1 MLAAGRPAGKA
12 AGKEEGSQ
20 AEDMPSGGDAAQT
33 PGLPR
38 CGAGTCV
45 ATVAGS
51 VTVELSDGS
60 PGIGFNY
67 GVGDTNR
74 DFGFTCFKVDTY
86 DD

>member
-38 CGAGTCV
+38 RRAGTCV

-60 PGIGFNY
+60 LVTREFARSDSVEIVAPG
-67 GVGDTNR
+67 
-74 DFGFTCFKVDTY
+74 KK
-86 DD
+86 